1 VASKSETFGRF
12 IRVGYA
18 ARGVVYVVLGYLALT
33 TAGEASGGNEAVF
46 DRLRDVPLGTPLL
59 WLMAL
64 GLLAYAAF
72 RFLSAYSD
80 IERHGSDPKGL
91 ARRAGHVASAV
102 AHTVMAYAAFQYAR
116 GTAAGAGGSDGSRE
130 TAGTLLDLPLGEVV
144 IGLIGLGFFAGALS
158 QAQSAA
164 TAGFMKHV
172 GAGAPPAVK
181 PIGQLGH
188 AARAVVFGVIG
199 LSLVRS
205 AWFDSE
211 GEVKGLGDAI
221 VSLSSTGWLYTVLAL
236 GLLFFGLFNFVVA
249 RYGVIPD
256 VRAGDLKPEWR

>member
-1 VASKSETFGRF
+1 MAGKSETFGRLV
-12 IRVGYA
+12 RVGYA

-33 TAGEASGGNEAVF
+33 TAGEAGGGGEAVF
-46 DRLRDVPLGTPLL
+46 DRLQEVPLGTPLL
-59 WLMAL
+59 WMTAL
-64 GLLAYAAF
+64 GMLAYAAF

-80 IERHGSDPKGL
+80 IEGHGSDTKGL
-91 ARRAGHVASAV
+91 GRRAGHAASAV
-102 AHTVMAYAAFQYAR
+102 AHTVLAYAAFQYAQ
-116 GTAAGAGGSDGSRE
+116 GTASGGSDGSRE
-130 TAGTLLDLPLGEVV
+130 SAGTLLDLPLGGVV

-158 QAQSAA
+158 QAKSAA
-164 TAGFMKHV
+164 TAGFMKII
-172 GAGAPPAVK
+172 GAGAPPEVK

-188 AARAVVFGVIG
+188 AARAVVFAAIG

-221 VSLSSTGWLYTVLAL
+221 VGLSGTGWLYTVVAL

-256 VRAGDLKPEWR
+256 VHAGSLKPEWR